1 MAQDKC
7 CWGGAGGLAGNRPA
21 WPPRSAYGEPA
32 ARNRGGAP
40 FTCRKW
46 VLRTGPR
53 KSVLPPPRAER
64 PSEGW
69 YSRGRMQNKMH
80 KTKRKRW
87 RACHLHLAT
96 RGGRGAVPHG
106 PRGRSRC
113 AARRQHARV
122 GRVWA
127 DSFGTGRG
135 ASWHKLVGVVDS
147 VGPTRGHCAGRAR
160 PRRRTA
166 RSVNGRLQS
175 LMRSLGPVRGQI
187 QPSASIA
194 RLEQSSRNP
203 RCVSLVPP
211 SYKRLDLLARPIHLS
226 SGRTS

>member
-53 KSVLPPPRAER
+53 RSVLPPPRAER

-96 RGGRGAVPHG
+96 RGGRG
-106 PRGRSRC
+106 GRP
-113 AARRQHARV
+113 A
-122 GRVWA
+122 W
-127 DSFGTGRG
+127 
-135 ASWHKLVGVVDS
+135 
-147 VGPTRGHCAGRAR
+147 P
-160 PRRRTA
+160 
-166 RSVNGRLQS
+166 
-175 LMRSLGPVRGQI
+175 
-187 QPSASIA
+187 
-194 RLEQSSRNP
+194 
-203 RCVSLVPP
+203 
-211 SYKRLDLLARPIHLS
+211 ARPIPLRRPPTTRACWACVGGQFWHRARRLVAQIDRRCGQRGPDAWPLRRTRATAPPNCALGERTPAITDAVAW
-226 SGRTS
+226 SGQRANPAVCLDRSIGAVEQKSPLRVTGPTKLQTT